1 MRKELWNIRVEHKNP
16 HVYSFYRRL
25 RSGIDISISAPF
37 YSIIRLRKQSINK
50 SSRKELN
57 TMYYKCSNSSNNI
70 NASTEVVAGETVTL
84 YLENDIGIIFTIA
97 TAAVATGV
105 YSFDTNGVNASS
117 EFPDLEITRVDN
129 TLVLSNSGTLN
140 IRVGILYF

>member
-1 MRKELWNIRVEHKNP
+1 
-16 HVYSFYRRL
+16 
-25 RSGIDISISAPF
+25 
-37 YSIIRLRKQSINK
+37 
-50 SSRKELN
+50 
-57 TMYYKCSNSSNNI
+57 MYYKCSNSSNNI